1 MDAISNI
8 CGLLS
13 FYNYIITVWG
23 DALMHPEPPFHGV
36 SKISAPPL
44 KLCLMEVRVL
54 ENNNRGLEHT
64 VLSEQALAHILVDRT
79 IHT

>member
-13 FYNYIITVWG
+13 FYNYIIMVWG
-23 DALMHPEPPFHGV
+23 DTLMHPEPPFHGV
-36 SKISAPPL
+36 SKISASPL
-44 KLCLMEVRVL
+44 KLRLIEMRVL

-64 VLSEQALAHILVDRT
+64 VLSKQALAHILIDRT